1 MRGYGPR
8 YESKLYEEYLKK
20 IDNELQINDE
30 FDEAETKDIEMVL
43 KLSLEN
49 GKSFYENAKPYM
61 KKIMEEY
68 QERLYEGTLF

>member
-8 YESKLYEEYLKK
+8 YQSESYSQYLEK

-30 FDEAETKDIEMVL
+30 FDDAETKDIEMVL
-43 KLSLEN
+43 KLSLKN
-49 GKSFYENAKPYM
+49 GKSFYENSKPYM

-68 QERLYEGTLF
+68 QERVYEGILF